1 MDKTLKS
8 IYLRLDSTNK
18 SLTKAA
24 ISQLLIKI
32 IYASNNPL
40 SEKQIIAE
48 YKSILNVKNLDDN
61 EIRNCLSL
69 LVEDSSI
76 TLHKGRYHISTSKR
90 EKIDSSYQESERRKV
105 DIIETYFKP
114 FFSDEKAV
122 KEWLEDI
129 TVSFFQLYSNEWIA
143 DLCYKRM
150 SAISGSK
157 ESILDSI
164 NRRTLNNEQIEKKE
178 QKDLCEKFV
187 RFITTKDSVV
197 DSYLW
202 EYGTSSFS
210 AQLIKNSVGA
220 DDISIETFK
229 DCKCVLDTN
238 ILMHIGLE
246 SSEYYPSF
254 KSLEEVFQ
262 SLNIE
267 VGVLYITKEE
277 YKNTVGNK
285 RDEILRMVE
294 KYQLD
299 VIKEAD
305 DQYTKTAIARRCR
318 TYSDFERFFSQLLEI
333 PQYIEEKV
341 RIELFDH
348 DPKLEEV
355 IEKSQNDEQ
364 KQSELNA
371 IFYQITGH
379 DKRQNALIHD
389 VGLIAGVNYL
399 REQGKYFILSQEVSV
414 NNYAKQKPSVQD
426 LPMSIKLETII
437 NVLAV
442 NNGGVNIDATDY
454 IPLFASM
461 VRRGLIP
468 NRDAFKVADLSL
480 MLEKNEQI
488 AQLPSEETIRIAKDV
503 HRKRLLGENEDK
515 IALEMTREI
524 QGVKMQLVDDL
535 EETKTKLTLEQQEK
549 GRYKQSADKTTNA
562 LRETIKA
569 EVEKVY
575 RKKIRN
581 KRLLFYL
588 IFPILIFFLSAIGF
602 YAYYMYG
609 DNSNNFWSYIVPAV
623 IVNLLTDILIIML
636 KGLPEIRQLKKD
648 RTNWVEDEVNK
659 RLRKKLED

>member
-8 IYLRLDSTNK
+8 IYLRLDPTNK

-32 IYASNNPL
+32 IYSSENPL
-40 SEKQIIAE
+40 TAIQIIDD
-48 YKSILNVKNLDDN
+48 YKAIINIKNLDEN
-61 EIRNCLSL
+61 EVKNCLSS
-69 LVEDSSI
+69 LVEERSI
-76 TLHKGRYHISTSKR
+76 IQHRGRYHISASRRKN
-90 EKIDSSYQESERRKV
+90 IFSSYQESEKRKIY
-105 DIIETYFKP
+105 IIDTYFKP
-114 FFSDEKAV
+114 FFSDEKVV

-150 SAISGSK
+150 SAVFGSK
-157 ESILDSI
+157 DSILDSI
-164 NRRTLNNEQIEKKE
+164 NRRTLNNNQIDKREQNE
-178 QKDLCEKFV
+178 LCEKFV
-187 RFITTKDSVV
+187 RFITTKDSVI

-210 AQLIKNSVGA
+210 AQLISNSVGT
-220 DDISIETFK
+220 DDISIDTFR

-262 SLNIE
+262 ALNIE
-267 VGVLYITKEE
+267 VGILHITKEE
-277 YKNTVGNK
+277 YTNTVGKK
-285 RDEILRMVE
+285 REEILRMVDN
-294 KYQLD
+294 YSID
-299 VIKEAD
+299 VIKEAA
-305 DQYTKTAIARRCR
+305 DQYTQTAIARKCSN
-318 TYSDFERFFSQLLEI
+318 YSDFERFFSQLLET

-341 RIELFDH
+341 RIELFD
-348 DPKLEEV
+348 DDLKLEEA
-355 IEKSQNDEQ
+355 IRKSQKDEQ
-364 KQSELNA
+364 KHSELNA
-371 IFYQITGH
+371 IFHQITGR

-426 LPMSIKLETII
+426 LPISIKLETII

-535 EETKTKLTLEQQEK
+535 EETKTKLTLEQEEK
-549 GRYKQSADKTTNA
+549 SRYKRSVDKTTSA
-562 LRETIKA
+562 LKKTIRD
-569 EVEKVY
+569 EVEKDY
-575 RKKIRN
+575 NKKIRN
-581 KRLLFYL
+581 KKILNYLVFPTILLL
-588 IFPILIFFLSAIGF
+588 CSFFLLKIINVNKTIN
-602 YAYYMYG
+602 
-609 DNSNNFWSYIVPAV
+609 DLLSYIIAFV
-623 IVNLLTDILIIML
+623 INLLIDILYVTL
-636 KGLPEIRQLKKD
+636 KGIPKIRSLKKN
-648 RTNWVEDEVNK
+648 RVNWVNEEVNK
-659 RLRKKLED
+659 RLKHILED